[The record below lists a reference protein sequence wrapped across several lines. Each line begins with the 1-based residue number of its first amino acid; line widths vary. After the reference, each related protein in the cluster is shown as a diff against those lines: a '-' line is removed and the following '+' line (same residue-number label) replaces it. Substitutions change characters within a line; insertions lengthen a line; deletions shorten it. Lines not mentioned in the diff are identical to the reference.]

1 MQALPP
7 WFIWLPRQWISTG
20 TAVYAA
26 VGNVKLATAMAAAE
40 QSCKQRLAASDRTFA
55 HEALPV
61 GVVGDQSLIPLERA
75 PGNVTLMVIVDQNLP
90 ITAAPP
96 EAAHDL
102 LAAGVDGHA
111 TGRASES
118 VGASVNGVREDVVD
132 RVVDRQL
139 PFDPT
144 TLRPVHDGR

>member
-1 MQALPP
+1 M
-7 WFIWLPRQWISTG
+7 FR
-20 TAVYAA
+20 AVIDGSSSAVIAAGVAVAAA
-26 VGNVKLATAMAAAE
+26 VGHVQLATAMAAAE
-40 QSCKQRLAASDRTFA
+40 QTCKQRLAASDRTSA

-61 GVVGDQSLIPLERA
+61 GVIGNQALIPLELG
-75 PGNVTLMVIVDQNLP
+75 PGNITFMVVVDQNLP